1 MFIQRPSDN
10 LILENPSNALER
22 GGGGGGV
29 GGRQVVWLAR
39 RTSKQE
45 AFEQVIEPFL
55 VSSQNQ
61 LISIFPFHPG
71 V

>member
-1 MFIQRPSDN
+1 MVTVFIQRPSDN

-22 GGGGGGV
+22 GGGGGG
-29 GGRQVVWLAR
+29 RQVVWLAR
-39 RTSKQE
+39 RISKQE

>member
-22 GGGGGGV
+22 GGGGGG
-29 GGRQVVWLAR
+29 GGRPVVWLAR

>member
-1 MFIQRPSDN
+1 MLWRG
-10 LILENPSNALER
+10 E
-22 GGGGGGV
+22 GGGGGF

>member
-22 GGGGGGV
+22 GGGGGV
-29 GGRQVVWLAR
+29 GGRQGGWVAR

>member
-1 MFIQRPSDN
+1 M
-10 LILENPSNALER
+10 LWR
-22 GGGGGGV
+22 GEGGGGGV

>member
-22 GGGGGGV
+22 GGGGGGF

-55 VSSQNQ
+55 FSSQNQ

>member
-10 LILENPSNALER
+10 FILENPSNALEEGR
-22 GGGGGGV
+22 GGGGF

>member
-1 MFIQRPSDN
+1 MLWRG
-10 LILENPSNALER
+10 E
-22 GGGGGGV
+22 GGGGGGW
-29 GGRQVVWLAR
+29 GRQVVWLAR

-61 LISIFPFHPG
+61 LISIFPFHPR

>member
-22 GGGGGGV
+22 GGGGGF